1 MSKISNVFIL
11 NLQQSVN
18 KFSKL
23 IPLLQKMQ
31 YGYFRVRTMA
41 FNATFNIIS
50 DLSRRSV
57 LLVEETR
64 VPEENR

>member
-11 NLQQSVN
+11 KLQQSVN
-18 KFSKL
+18 NCFKL
-23 IPLLQKMQ
+23 IPLLRKMQ
-31 YGYFRVRTMA
+31 YGYCRVRTMA
-41 FNATFNIIS
+41 FNATFNNIS